1 MSKLHKVLLAR
12 DTYLGSGLCN
22 RLSRGLRDGLSSRLS
37 RGLSSSLLLE
47 KLQGT
52 RWA

>member
-1 MSKLHKVLLAR
+1 MSKLHKVLFTR
-12 DTYLGSGLCN
+12 DTYLGSGLCS
-22 RLSRGLRDGLSSRLS
+22 RLSRGLRDGLSS
-37 RGLSSSLLLE
+37 GLSSSLLLE